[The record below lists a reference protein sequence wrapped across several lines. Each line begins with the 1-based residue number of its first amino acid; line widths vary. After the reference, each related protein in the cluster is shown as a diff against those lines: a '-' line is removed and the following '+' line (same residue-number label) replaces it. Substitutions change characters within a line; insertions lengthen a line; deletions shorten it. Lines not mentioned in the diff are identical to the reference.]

1 MTDVVLHRLGGVGP
15 DVLLIHGFGADR
27 MSWLAVAPQ
36 MCETATVWAA
46 EYAGHGSAGNDAGD
60 GAPQTIAAAIEAE
73 ITGRLT
79 HPLIIGHSLGGML
92 ALHLAASA
100 NLEIAGILLL
110 APAGLAGDP
119 NGDFLHTLPELAD
132 ADAALAVLQRLVV
145 RKTLMTRR
153 MAEAFV
159 DTLRADGR
167 RRALRQIAGA
177 FVASST
183 PPPGPP
189 AMPCA
194 VLWGDADDIAPPP
207 DRPLPGLRVIE
218 NIGHLPHIEA
228 ASTVIEAFRDLQDRA
243 AVRSQG
249 ASPGASP
256 GVSPGTI

>member
-1 MTDVVLHRLGGVGP
+1 MTDVVLHRLGGAGP
-15 DVLLIHGFGADR
+15 DVLLVHGFGADR

-46 EYAGHGSAGNDAGD
+46 EYAGHGSAGNNAGD
-60 GAPQTIAAAIEAE
+60 GAPQTLAAAIEAE
-73 ITGRLT
+73 ITGKLT
-79 HPLIIGHSLGGML
+79 NPMIIGHSLGGTL

-100 NLEIAGILLL
+100 KLDIAGILLL

-119 NGDFLHTLPELAD
+119 NGDFLQTLPELDD

-159 DTLRADGR
+159 DTLRVDTLRADGR
-167 RRALRQIAGA
+167 RQALRQIAGA
-177 FVASST
+177 FVTSST
-183 PPPGPP
+183 PPPYPP
-189 AMPCA
+189 AIPCA

-207 DRPLPGLRVIE
+207 DQPLPGLRVIE

-228 ASTVIEAFRDLQDRA
+228 ASTVIAAFRDLQDRI
-243 AVRSQG
+243 
-249 ASPGASP
+249 ASP
-256 GVSPGTI
+256 